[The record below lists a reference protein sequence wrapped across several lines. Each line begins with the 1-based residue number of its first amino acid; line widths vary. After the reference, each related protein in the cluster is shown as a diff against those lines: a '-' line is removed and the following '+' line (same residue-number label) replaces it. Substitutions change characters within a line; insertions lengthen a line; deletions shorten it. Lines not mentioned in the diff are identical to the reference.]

1 MSYINHPTLG
11 SIECVRSLRSRS
23 IRLTL
28 RSNGMLRLS
37 YPIFTSAREALAFA
51 ESKSEWIENTRNKI
65 NQRSVERPTITLH
78 EGMELRRGAQRELP
92 TLTERLARE
101 HGFSY
106 ASLRISSARTRWG
119 SCSGK
124 NGISLSLFVMI
135 LPQHLREFI
144 ILHELMP
151 YAPSQPLHS
160 LSLAARQLRRRPRE
174 GVCQGAEAVAHPAD
188 KIVSCLAQ

>member
-1 MSYINHPTLG
+1 MPYINHPTLG

-23 IRLTL
+23 IRLTM

-51 ESKSEWIENTRNKI
+51 ESKSEWIESTRNKI
-65 NQRSVERPTITLH
+65 NQRREERPTITLH

-144 ILHELMP
+144 ILHELCHTRHHNHS
-151 YAPSQPLHS
+151 AAFHS
-160 LSLAARQLRRRPRE
+160 LLDSCVGGREREYAKELREWRIPQIR
-174 GVCQGAEAVAHPAD
+174 
-188 KIVSCLAQ
+188 

>member
-23 IRLTL
+23 IRLTM

-51 ESKSEWIENTRNKI
+51 ESKSEWIEITRN
-65 NQRSVERPTITLH
+65 TLH

-144 ILHELMP
+144 ILHELCHTRHHNHS
-151 YAPSQPLHS
+151 AAFHS
-160 LSLAARQLRRRPRE
+160 LLDSCVGGREREYAKELREWRIP
-174 GVCQGAEAVAHPAD
+174 QI
-188 KIVSCLAQ
+188 K